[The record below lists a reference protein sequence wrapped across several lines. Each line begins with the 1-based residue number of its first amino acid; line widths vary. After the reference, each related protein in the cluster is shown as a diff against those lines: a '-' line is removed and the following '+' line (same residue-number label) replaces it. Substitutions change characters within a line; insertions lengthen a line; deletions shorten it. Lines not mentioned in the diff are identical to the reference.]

1 MPRKD
6 DSTTHHPGTAAIGS
20 IAHDA
25 RVFKAGN
32 SLAIR
37 IPRAVAKSVGLQDG
51 SLVEIAVHDDAIVVR
66 RATPAELRDLIARIT
81 LENVHE
87 ELFTNFTERERW

>member
-1 MPRKD
+1 MHKRG
-6 DSTTHHPGTAAIGS
+6 DSDPARPGTVAGES
-20 IAHDA
+20 VAHDA

-37 IPRAVAKSVGLQDG
+37 IPRAIAKGVGLEDG
-51 SLVEIAVHDDAIVVR
+51 SLVEMTVHDEAIVVR
-66 RATPAELRDLIARIT
+66 RATPTELRDLIARIT
-81 LENVHE
+81 PENVHE